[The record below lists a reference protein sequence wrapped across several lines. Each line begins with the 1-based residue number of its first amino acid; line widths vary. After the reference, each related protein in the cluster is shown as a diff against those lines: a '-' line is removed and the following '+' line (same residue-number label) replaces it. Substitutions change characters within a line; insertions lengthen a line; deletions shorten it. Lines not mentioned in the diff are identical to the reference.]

1 MLWKNYLEFCF
12 DVDEWEQSVGSS
24 VLEDCFLSAIRCVG
38 HMLAPLPVDPHFDHF
53 AHKDLG
59 L

>member
-1 MLWKNYLEFCF
+1 MEFCF

-24 VLEDCFLSAIRCVG
+24 VLEDCFLSAIHCVG

-53 AHKDLG
+53 AHEDLG